1 MRIILAGV
9 LTGHLLPRPVASA
22 IFTEKRTIMLDP
34 ASEAFANL
42 LLRSLGPRAILMLS
56 AWCGLLAGWLEV
68 GALILKKNTFDINH
82 LYGMTRHFV
91 WLIPLVDLGL
101 FVVLGV
107 VLAIVARVWPRRGGW
122 LSARLLGALTF
133 LPAVTVA
140 FSQIYAV
147 AWLLVMLGISA
158 RVVVPLLERRASGLR
173 RSVRI
178 SLPVLITLVPCV
190 AAAMLGA
197 ERLRAW
203 RDRDR
208 PTPPAGSPNIVLLV
222 MDTVAADHLGLY
234 GYARPTSPTLDELA
248 RLGVRFDD
256 ARAASSWTLPSHAT
270 MFTGRW
276 PHELSVGWV
285 NPLDRSVQT
294 VAGYLGSHGYDTA
307 GFVANTQ
314 YCATDSGLS
323 RGFEAYHD
331 YVFPGF
337 TALKPAVLVDRT
349 VAGLQEVERFLE
361 NRLDIDILRPAIQYA
376 WLAINGNRKD
386 AATVN
391 REFLSWLNRR
401 GPSDRPFFA
410 FLNYYD
416 AHWPY
421 QPPDLSIHRFGVPPR
436 DPAESDLIQ
445 NWSSLDKKGLTE
457 SQIAFA
463 RDAYDDCV
471 ANLDEQIGRLVDELD
486 RRGLRENTW
495 LIVLADHGE
504 SFGEHEG
511 VFCHGTSLYRTEVH
525 VPLLIVPPSGSK
537 LPGLAGRR
545 VAGTASL
552 RDVAATL
559 ADLAGLEERS
569 AFPGASLARFWNGQ
583 PAPDLGVAEGR
594 ALSEVVP
601 YDPLDPAADRL
612 IREPRWPL
620 AALSD
625 GDWTYIRREGEIRE
639 ELFHVR
645 VDAAESHNL
654 ATDPA
659 ARSPL
664 ERMRQLLGGLT
675 GGPLT
680 PGRFNP

>member
-1 MRIILAGV
+1 M
-9 LTGHLLPRPVASA
+9 
-22 IFTEKRTIMLDP
+22 MLDP
-34 ASEAFANL
+34 ASDPTSAD
-42 LLRSLGPRAILMLS
+42 RPSPSPGPAAILGLS
-56 AWCGLLAGWLEV
+56 AWCGLLAGWLEA
-68 GALILKKNTFDINH
+68 GALILKKSTFDINH

-101 FVVLGV
+101 FVGLGL
-107 VLAIVARVWPRRGGW
+107 VLAIAARAWPRRGGW
-122 LSARLLGALTF
+122 LAVRVLGALTL
-133 LPAVTVA
+133 LPAVMVA
-140 FSQIYAV
+140 FPQIYAL
-147 AWLLVMLGISA
+147 AWLLVLLGVSA
-158 RVVVPLLERRASGLR
+158 RVVVPLLERRASVFR
-173 RSVRI
+173 RSVRF
-178 SLPVLITLVPCV
+178 SLPVLAALVPCV

-197 ERLRAW
+197 GRVPTWAES
-203 RDRDR
+203 DRQAAA
-208 PTPPAGSPNIVLLV
+208 PPPGSPNVLLLV

-234 GYARPTSPTLDELA
+234 GYTRPTSPTLDELA
-248 RLGVRFDD
+248 KQGIRFDD

-276 PHELSVGWV
+276 PHDLSVGWV
-285 NPLDRSVQT
+285 NPLDRKET
-294 VAGYLGSHGYDTA
+294 TLAEYLGSRGYETA
-307 GFVANTQ
+307 GFVANTL
-314 YCATDSGLS
+314 YCATDSGLA
-323 RGFEAYHD
+323 RGFDAYQD
-331 YVFPGF
+331 YIFPGL
-337 TALKPAVLVDRT
+337 TALKPAALVDRT

-361 NRLDIDILRPAIQYA
+361 DRLDLDIFRPAVQRV
-376 WLAINGNRKD
+376 WMAINGNRKD

-391 REFLSWLNRR
+391 REFLRWLDRR
-401 GPSDRPFFA
+401 GSSGRPFFA

-421 QPPDLSIHRFGVPPR
+421 QPPGLSIHRFGVPPR
-436 DPAESDLIQ
+436 DPGESDLIQ
-445 NWSSLDKKGLTE
+445 NWSSLDRKGLTE

-471 ANLDEQIGRLVDELD
+471 ADLDEQIGRLVDEIG

-511 VFCHGTSLYRTEVH
+511 VFCHGTSLYRTELH
-525 VPLLIVPPSGSK
+525 VPLLIVPPSGMK
-537 LPGLAGRR
+537 LKMPVPGLAGRR

-552 RDVAATL
+552 RDVAATVV
-559 ADLAGLEERS
+559 DLAGVEDGS
-569 AFPGASLARFWNGQ
+569 PFSGATLARFWNDR
-583 PAPDLGVAEGR
+583 PAPDIGDAEGR

-625 GDWTYIRREGEIRE
+625 GEWSYIRREGEIRE

-645 VDAAESHNL
+645 VDAKESRNL
-654 ATDPA
+654 AADPA
-659 ARSPL
+659 ARSVL

-675 GGPLT
+675 AGPLT
-680 PGRFNP
+680 PERFNP

>member
-1 MRIILAGV
+1 MLDS
-9 LTGHLLPRPVASA
+9 ASA
-22 IFTEKRTIMLDP
+22 PSDAAEP
-34 ASEAFANL
+34 AASRASSFP
-42 LLRSLGPRAILMLS
+42 GPRAILGLS

-68 GALILKKNTFDINH
+68 GALILKKSTFDINH

-107 VLAIVARVWPRRGGW
+107 VLASAVRVWPWRGGW
-122 LSARLLGALTF
+122 LAVRSLGALTL
-133 LPAVTVA
+133 LPAVMVA
-140 FSQIYAV
+140 FPQIYAV
-147 AWLLVMLGISA
+147 AWLMVLLGIAA
-158 RVVVPLLERRASGLR
+158 RVVVPLLERRVSGFR
-173 RSVRI
+173 RWVRI
-178 SLPVLITLVPCV
+178 SLPVLAVLVPCV

-197 ERLRAW
+197 ERMRAW
-203 RDRDR
+203 RDRNR
-208 PTPPAGSPNIVLLV
+208 PAPPAGTPNLLLLV

-248 RLGVRFDD
+248 RLGIRFDD
-256 ARAASSWTLPSHAT
+256 ARAASSWTLPSHAA
-270 MFTGRW
+270 MFTGHW
-276 PHELSVGWV
+276 PHDLSVGWV
-285 NPLDRSVQT
+285 NPLDRSDRT
-294 VAGYLGSHGYDTA
+294 LAEYLGARGYDTA

-314 YCATDSGLS
+314 YCATDSGLG
-323 RGFEAYHD
+323 RGFDAYHD
-331 YVFPGF
+331 YIFPGL

-361 NRLDIDILRPAIQYA
+361 RRLDIDLLRPAVQRV

-386 AATVN
+386 AASVN
-391 REFLSWLNRR
+391 REFLGWLNRR

-436 DPAESDLIQ
+436 DPGESDLIQ

-471 ANLDEQIGRLVDELD
+471 ANLDEQIGRLVDELG

-495 LIVLADHGE
+495 LILLADHGE
-504 SFGEHEG
+504 SFGEHAG
-511 VFCHGTSLYRTEVH
+511 VFCHGTSLYRTELH
-525 VPLLIVPPSGSK
+525 VPLLIVPPSGMK

-545 VAGTASL
+545 VTGTASL
-552 RDVAATL
+552 RDVAATVVN
-559 ADLAGLEERS
+559 LAGFEDGP
-569 AFPGASLARFWNGQ
+569 AFPGATLARFWNGR
-583 PAPDLGVAEGR
+583 PVPDTEFSEADGR

-620 AALSD
+620 AALSN
-625 GDWTYIRREGEIRE
+625 GEWTYIRREGEIRE

-645 VDAAESHNL
+645 VDATESRNL
-654 ATDPA
+654 AADPA
-659 ARSPL
+659 AQAPL

-675 GGPLT
+675 AGPLT

>member
-1 MRIILAGV
+1 
-9 LTGHLLPRPVASA
+9 
-22 IFTEKRTIMLDP
+22 MLDP
-34 ASEAFANL
+34 ASDPAPAD
-42 LLRSLGPRAILMLS
+42 RPSPTPRPRAILGLS

-68 GALILKKNTFDINH
+68 GALILKKSTFDINH
-82 LYGMTRHFV
+82 LYGITRHFV

-101 FVVLGV
+101 FLGLGG
-107 VLAIVARVWPRRGGW
+107 VLAIAARAWPRRGGW
-122 LSARLLGALTF
+122 LAVRVLGALTL
-133 LPAVTVA
+133 LPAVMVA
-140 FSQIYAV
+140 FPQIYAV
-147 AWLLVMLGISA
+147 AWLLVLLGVSS
-158 RVVVPLLERRASGLR
+158 RVVAPLLERRASVFGR
-173 RSVRI
+173 TVRF
-178 SLPVLITLVPCV
+178 SLPFLAALVPGV
-190 AAAMLGA
+190 AAPMLGA
-197 ERLRAW
+197 GWGRPERGS
-203 RDRDR
+203 DR
-208 PTPPAGSPNIVLLV
+208 PAPPTGSPNVLLLV

-234 GYARPTSPTLDELA
+234 GYGRPTSPTLDELA
-248 RLGVRFDD
+248 RMGVRFDD

-276 PHELSVGWV
+276 PHDLSVGWV
-285 NPLDRSVQT
+285 NPLDRKDRT
-294 VAGYLGSHGYDTA
+294 LAEYLDSRGYDTA
-307 GFVANTQ
+307 GFVANTL
-314 YCATDSGLS
+314 YCATDSGLG
-323 RGFEAYHD
+323 RGFDAYHD
-331 YVFPGF
+331 YIFPRL
-337 TALKPAVLVDRT
+337 TAFKPAALVDRT
-349 VAGLQEVERFLE
+349 IAGLQDFERFLE
-361 NRLDIDILRPAIQYA
+361 DRLDLDIFRPAVQRV

-391 REFLSWLNRR
+391 REFLGWLNRR
-401 GPSDRPFFA
+401 GPSSRPFFA

-421 QPPDLSIHRFGVPPR
+421 QPPDLSLHRFGVPPR
-436 DPAESDLIQ
+436 DPGESDLIQ

-463 RDAYDDCV
+463 RDAYDDCI
-471 ANLDEQIGRLVDELD
+471 ATLDEQIGCLVDELG

-525 VPLLIVPPSGSK
+525 VPLIIVPPSGLK

-552 RDVAATL
+552 RDIAATVVN
-559 ADLAGLEERS
+559 LAGVEDGS
-569 AFPGASLARFWNGQ
+569 PFTGATLARFWNGL
-583 PAPDLGVAEGR
+583 PAPDLGDAEGR

-620 AALSD
+620 GALSD
-625 GDWTYIRREGEIRE
+625 GEWTYIRREGEIRE

-645 VDAAESHNL
+645 VDARESRNL
-654 ATDPA
+654 AADPTA
-659 ARSPL
+659 QVPL
-664 ERMRQLLGGLT
+664 ERMRRLLGGLT
-675 GGPLT
+675 DGPLT